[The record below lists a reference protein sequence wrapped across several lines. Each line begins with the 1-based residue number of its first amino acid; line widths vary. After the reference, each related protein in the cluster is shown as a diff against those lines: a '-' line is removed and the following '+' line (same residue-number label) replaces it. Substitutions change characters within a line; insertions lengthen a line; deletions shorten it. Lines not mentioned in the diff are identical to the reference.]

1 MYGYYYIYYL
11 LLRQS
16 GIEIYMLLLRFV
28 VVKDQNND
36 SNVELWRNFLFCLTG
51 VLRQHVS
58 LQYGNDLIWRLVL
71 IELFTHYDNSYVHF
85 HLWSRKLSNSWLVTT
100 LPGFLTNLK
109 RVYINY
115 IEHKQD

>member
-36 SNVELWRNFLFCLTG
+36 SNVEL
-51 VLRQHVS
+51 
-58 LQYGNDLIWRLVL
+58 
-71 IELFTHYDNSYVHF
+71 
-85 HLWSRKLSNSWLVTT
+85 
-100 LPGFLTNLK
+100 
-109 RVYINY
+109 
-115 IEHKQD
+115 